1 MYSKNKRKANKYK
14 KQYNDISKKMNLI
27 GITGTNGKTTTST
40 LIYKYFRYNNIGA
53 TLIGTNGIYIN
64 DEYIESINT
73 TPGID
78 IIYKVLQKSYELGIK
93 YVIMEISSHAIKQK
107 RIHGLKFKLKALT
120 NITEDHLD
128 FHKTMKDYAKT
139 KLYFLRKGTVL
150 INNDLV
156 ENYLIKRSIIR
167 KVYSYGKK
175 NSDYTI
181 NKIKHQDKTTFS
193 IIIKEKEYLF
203 KTNLQGEFN
212 LYNITLFIGVL
223 DILNKF
229 DYKLIK
235 KFLDCEIQIPGR
247 MKFINYIDKKVII
260 DYAHTPDAMEKVLV
274 YASKHY
280 SNIITLFGCGGD
292 REKEKR
298 IKMGRIASYYS
309 NLVIVTSDNP
319 RNENPINIIKE
330 IEEGLKGDYI
340 KIVNRKEAIDK
351 GLSLLENYDC
361 LLILGRGNESYQ
373 QFKDY
378 KIKFND
384 IEYVEE
390 ILKFNL

>member
-1 MYSKNKRKANKYK
+1 
-14 KQYNDISKKMNLI
+14 MNLI

-78 IIYKVLQKSYELGIK
+78 IIYKVLQKSYESGIK
-93 YVIMEISSHAIKQK
+93 YVIIEISSHAIKQK

-167 KVYSYGKK
+167 KVYSYGKN
-175 NSDYTI
+175 NSDYAI
-181 NKIKHQDKTTFS
+181 NKIKQQDKTTFS

-292 REKEKR
+292 RDKSKR
-298 IKMGRIASYYS
+298 RIMGLIA
-309 NLVIVTSDNP
+309 
-319 RNENPINIIKE
+319 
-330 IEEGLKGDYI
+330 
-340 KIVNRKEAIDK
+340 
-351 GLSLLENYDC
+351 
-361 LLILGRGNESYQ
+361 ESYA
-373 QFKDY
+373 DLVVLTEDNTRSENLPD
-378 KIKFND
+378 IIND
-384 IEYVEE
+384 IMQDMTNTPKIIYSRRDAIEYAINMANSNDIVLVLGKGGEKYIE
-390 ILKFNL
+390 KGGYKYPFSDEDEVRRVLLHKE

>member
-93 YVIMEISSHAIKQK
+93 YVIIEISSHAIKQK

-229 DYKLIK
+229 DYALIK

-298 IKMGRIASYYS
+298 IKMGRIASCYS

-330 IEEGLKGDYI
+330 IEEGLKGNYI

-384 IEYVEE
+384 IDYVEE
-390 ILKFNL
+390 IIKSNE